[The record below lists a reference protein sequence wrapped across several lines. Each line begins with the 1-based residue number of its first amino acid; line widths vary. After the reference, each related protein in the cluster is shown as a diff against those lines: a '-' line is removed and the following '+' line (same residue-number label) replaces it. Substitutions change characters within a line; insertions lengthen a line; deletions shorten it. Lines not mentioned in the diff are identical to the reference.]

1 MGFNFNKAVQQNEGN
16 TSSGF
21 KSSDFQKMFTDEAPT
36 LGYISSKGP
45 CHFIL
50 VPPHPTHGASTSLT
64 SGGFRQDKER
74 GVVPTLGQYGID
86 WVMVYRKIGNDPDPK
101 KRKDILAINMI
112 DGPDGMSVQTERE
125 WGNGYK
131 SPMYKFREYLWKCA
145 GGHKYDKNQRRSVP
159 TINVDTSTARYKR
172 ALELV
177 PIDNNDLNAPLGR
190 AVRTMFLQ
198 GFIVENAGISY
209 VKDEEGQPCWP
220 RHKILMINQV
230 SAIKSREDARNKEG
244 FYDAWFERTD
254 GLPMDP
260 ETIMNTYGDI
270 SQSEEAQ
277 LAWEAGFKHADF
289 GVNQKLVTFS
299 SYKAGPAGIA
309 TYTCGVQNLSD
320 QFGPNYA
327 LPDEVLQKVRP
338 FSDYILENNE
348 KLQIQWLLELF
359 PGDEWLLAEAGIIS
373 DGSNH
378 VSMGGFSAP
387 TSVAAQPK
395 PAPIA
400 TPAVAAVAK
409 APATAAPTMPKVA
422 SPAVPSMPKVASPAI
437 PSMPKMGISAPAT
450 PKPQSTQS
458 DQLTDLMNKLS
469 SINKKV

>member
-21 KSSDFQKMFTDEAPT
+21 KSSDFQKMFNDDAPT
-36 LGYISSKGP
+36 IGYISSKGP

-50 VPPHPTHGASTSLT
+50 VPPHPMYNSSTALT

-86 WVMVYRKIGNDPDPK
+86 WVMVYRKMGNDPDPR

-112 DGPDGMSVQTERE
+112 DGPDGMTVQTERE

-131 SPMYKFREYLWKCA
+131 SPMYKFREYLWKCG
-145 GGHKYDKNQRRSVP
+145 GGHKYDKTQRRSVP

-177 PIDNNDLNAPLGR
+177 PVDNNDLNAPLGR

-198 GFIVENAGISY
+198 GFVVENAGISY
-209 VKDEEGQPCWP
+209 LKDDEGQPCWP

-230 SAIKSREDARNKEG
+230 SAIKSREDARMKEG

-260 ETIMNTYGDI
+260 DTIMNTYGDI

-277 LAWEAGFKHADF
+277 AAWEAGFKHADF

-309 TYTCGVQNLSD
+309 TYTCSVGNVAD
-320 QFGPNYA
+320 QLGNYA

-373 DGSNH
+373 DGSSR
-378 VSMGGFSAP
+378 VAMSGFSAP
-387 TSVAAQPK
+387 APMPAVIPSAPI
-395 PAPIA
+395 PAPVAVVAPKVPTPA
-400 TPAVAAVAK
+400 TPA
-409 APATAAPTMPKVA
+409 MPKMA
-422 SPAVPSMPKVASPAI
+422 TPAIPSMPRIGTPAAPSMPKVA
-437 PSMPKMGISAPAT
+437 APAA
-450 PKPQSTQS
+450 PKSNVTAQFE
-458 DQLTDLMNKLS
+458 DLMQKLNKA
-469 SINKKV
+469 NNG

>member
-21 KSSDFQKMFTDEAPT
+21 KSSDFQKMFADDAPT

-50 VPPHPTHGASTSLT
+50 VPPHPTYGASTSLT
-64 SGGFRQDKER
+64 SGGFRQEKER

-101 KRKDILAINMI
+101 KRKDILAINML
-112 DGPDGMSVQTERE
+112 DGPDGMTVQTERE

-131 SPMYKFREYLWKCA
+131 SPMYKFREYLWKCG

-159 TINVDTSTARYKR
+159 TINVDSSTARYKR

-177 PIDNNDLNAPLGR
+177 PVDNNDLNAPLGR

-198 GFIVENAGISY
+198 GFVVENAGISY
-209 VKDEEGQPCWP
+209 LKDDEGQPCWP

-230 SAIKSREDARNKEG
+230 SAIKSREDARIKEG

-277 LAWEAGFKHADF
+277 LAWEAGFKHSDF
-289 GVNQKLVTFS
+289 GVNQKLVTFG

-309 TYTCGVQNLSD
+309 TYTCSVGNVAD
-320 QFGPNYA
+320 QLGNYA

-359 PGDEWLLAEAGIIS
+359 PGDEWLLAEAKVIG

-378 VSMGGFSAP
+378 VAMGGFSAP
-387 TSVAAQPK
+387 AQMAIPSK
-395 PAPIA
+395 PAPAAPAAPIPAAMPKAPAIAVPAMPKVAAPAAPVMPKIA
-400 TPAVAAVAK
+400 TPAMSPAATP
-409 APATAAPTMPKVA
+409 APAV
-422 SPAVPSMPKVASPAI
+422 
-437 PSMPKMGISAPAT
+437 
-450 PKPQSTQS
+450 KPQTSKS
-458 DQLTDLMNKLS
+458 AHLTDLMNKLS
-469 SINKKV
+469 NISNKS